1 MAKIVIIT
9 TLLLTFLHAEI
20 VEFSGS
26 TSLYAEYNPINGN
39 APQASTST
47 LRFDLNPELKI
58 AGMPLTLNLNFSA
71 EESSLRQTL
80 NKFLIFLAPAN
91 FVREL
96 VQLPNFVFSISSI
109 EIGACH
115 PNYSPLTLT
124 GVPVLG
130 GATEINPWG
139 VIYLAGAIGKMQRG
153 VEGSDS
159 TDAAYSRNL
168 LGGRF
173 GIGSKTGS
181 HLYFTFLHMDDDTGS
196 IPPYTL
202 PVAGDSDTVDV
213 ITPEENYLVG
223 AEFNLSLF
231 QDHFVLK
238 SELVG
243 SEFTRDKRMP
253 ALEMPESASW
263 FGSIFNPRMSSSFD
277 YAYSIKPTFDIL
289 HTKIWG
295 AYKMVGP
302 GYQSLGAPYLRNDIS
317 SLEIG
322 IERSFFSKSVS
333 FSASHTREKDNL
345 IGTKATTTSLQS
357 YSYLLNLNF
366 SGIPYLAVGYLP
378 YDQQNDSIETHTDIL
393 TISAGHTFNLLG
405 LNHSPSISFSHQK
418 LDESTNVN
426 DFTANGF
433 YISHALGFGFPLN
446 ITFGFGKA
454 NTDYVT
460 TRTRITTF
468 DITTAYTFFE
478 VWTNSIGYG
487 LSSET
492 REGSR
497 HGITFASS
505 LPVWEICDM
514 NLSVERNIYRG
525 KNQSTNDYDEWRFM
539 ASLSKSW

>member
-1 MAKIVIIT
+1 MPKIVIISV
-9 TLLLTFLHAEI
+9 LFATFIYAEI

-39 APQASTST
+39 APQTSTST

-58 AGMPLTLNLNFSA
+58 AGMPLTLNLNFST
-71 EESSLRQTL
+71 EESNLRQAV

-91 FVREL
+91 LVREI
-96 VQLPNFVFSISSI
+96 VHLPNFVFSISSI

-115 PNYSPLTLT
+115 PNYSPFTLT

-173 GIGSKTGS
+173 GIGSKSGS
-181 HLYFTFLHMDDDTGS
+181 HLYFTFLHIDDDTGS
-196 IPPYTL
+196 IPTYTL

-213 ITPEENYLVG
+213 ITPQENYLVG

-253 ALEMPESASW
+253 ALEMPEYASW
-263 FGSIFNPRMSSSFD
+263 FGNVFNPRMSSVFD

-295 AYKMVGP
+295 VYKMVGP
-302 GYQSLGAPYLRNDIS
+302 GFSSLGAPYLRNDVS

-322 IERSFFSKSVS
+322 IDKGFFNKCVSLSV
-333 FSASHTREKDNL
+333 SHTREKDNL
-345 IGTKATTTSLQS
+345 IGNKATTTSFQS
-357 YSYLLNLNF
+357 YSYYLGLIF
-366 SGIPYLAVGYLP
+366 TGIPYLSVGYVP
-378 YDQQNDSIETHTDIL
+378 YDQQNDSLETHTDVL
-393 TISAGHTFNLLG
+393 TMSTGYTFDLFK
-405 LNHSPSISFSHQK
+405 LNHSPSVSFSHQK
-418 LDESTNVN
+418 YDESTEVN
-426 DFTANGF
+426 NFTSNSY
-433 YISHALGFGFPLN
+433 YINYAIGFGFPLN
-446 ITFGFGKA
+446 ITVGFGKT
-454 NTDYVT
+454 NTDYT
-460 TRTRITTF
+460 TTKTRTTAF
-468 DITTAYTFFE
+468 DISTAYTFFQ
-478 VWTNSIGYG
+478 VWTNTIGYN
-487 LSSET
+487 LSSEKH
-492 REGSR
+492 EGSR

-505 LPVWEICDM
+505 LPIWGICDM
-514 NLSVERNIYRG
+514 NLGVERNIYRERS
-525 KNQSTNDYDEWRFM
+525 QTINDYDEWRFM